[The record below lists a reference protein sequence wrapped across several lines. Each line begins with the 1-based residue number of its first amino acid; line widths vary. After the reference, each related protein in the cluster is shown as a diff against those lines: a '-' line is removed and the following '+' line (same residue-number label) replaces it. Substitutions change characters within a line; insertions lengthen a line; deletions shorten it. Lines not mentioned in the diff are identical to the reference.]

1 MGILLALLMAAQDLP
16 SDAKQI
22 VVRADAKLDALKK
35 AYEKACAEVKSQEL
49 KELQRVY
56 DATVKADPAGAK
68 TIKEKVE
75 VLSADVSIAG
85 KESTTVEKWLQGKWI
100 VMFQGS
106 GDVMEFKGD
115 KVIGSGIGDR
125 TKGKI
130 IVNESTIQIVWD
142 SGYVETMRVSKT
154 LGDEAAGAGRNGA
167 QTFKRLK

>member
-1 MGILLALLMAAQDLP
+1 MGLMLAVMLFAQDLP
-16 SDAKQI
+16 ADAKQI
-22 VVRADAKLDALKK
+22 VAKSDAKLEALRK

-49 KELQRVY
+49 KELQNAY
-56 DATVKADPAGAK
+56 NSIVKADPAGG
-68 TIKEKVE
+68 KVVKDKID
-75 VLSADVSIAG
+75 VLAADVSIAG
-85 KESTTVEKWLQGKWI
+85 KGQNTVEQWLQGKWI

-125 TKGKI
+125 TKGRI

-154 LGDEAAGAGRNGA
+154 LGDETTGAGRNGA
-167 QTFKRLK
+167 QSFKRLK

>member
-1 MGILLALLMAAQDLP
+1 MLTFMMLALLQDLP
-16 SDAKQI
+16 AGAQQI
-22 VVRADAKLDALKK
+22 VTKAEAKIAALRKSYEDACTKVRVQQLA
-35 AYEKACAEVKSQEL
+35 
-49 KELQRVY
+49 ELQRAH
-56 DATVKADPAGAK
+56 DAIMKGDPAGAAAIK
-68 TIKEKVE
+68 TQIDQLASDIGAVGKGPNGVE
-75 VLSADVSIAG
+75 Q
-85 KESTTVEKWLQGKWI
+85 WLQGKWI

-130 IVNESTIQIVWD
+130 LVEAGTIQIIWD

-154 LGDEAAGAGRNGA
+154 WADETTGAGRNGA

>member
-1 MGILLALLMAAQDLP
+1 MVLLAALVLLQDMP
-16 SDAKQI
+16 TDAKQI
-22 VVRADAKLDALKK
+22 VARADAKLDALRK

-49 KELQRVY
+49 KELQHVY

-68 TIKEKVE
+68 AVKEKVD
-75 VLSADVSIAG
+75 VLTADVSIAG
-85 KESTTVEKWLQGKWI
+85 KAQNTVEQWLQGKWI

-154 LGDEAAGAGRNGA
+154 LGDEATGAGRNGA
-167 QTFKRLK
+167 QSFKRLK